1 MDNKN
6 EMINIIKRWME
17 IDRNLKVLQKQSQEL
32 RKEKKVLTE
41 SLTNIMKNNDIDE
54 FDINNGK
61 LIYSRSKVK
70 APLSKKH
77 LLESLNKYYK
87 NDETLVDQLA
97 TFIMESRQ
105 ETVKDV
111 IKHKE

>member
-6 EMINIIKRWME
+6 EMISIIKRWME

-41 SLTNIMKNNDIDE
+41 SLTNIMKHNDIDE

-61 LIYSRSKVK
+61 LVYSRSKVK

>member
-1 MDNKN
+1 MDDKS
-6 EMINIIKRWME
+6 EMINIIKRWMD
-17 IDRNLKVLQKQSQEL
+17 IDRKLKVIQKQSQEL
-32 RKEKKVLTE
+32 KKEKKILTE
-41 SLTNIMKNNDIDE
+41 SLTNIMKDNDIDE

-61 LIYSRSKVK
+61 LVYTRSKVR

-87 NDETLVDQLA
+87 NDETLVEQLT